1 MPGDPGMDGELLG
14 GLGNDGALGGLGM
27 LGAPDGGGGLL
38 DLQPPRL
45 TSRQTP
51 RAAPRA
57 ALSAGF
63 NGISKTISR
72 YRRCNPSSIG
82 ARA

>member
-38 DLQPPRL
+38 DLQAPRP
-45 TSRQTP
+45 TTRQTP
-51 RAAPRA
+51 RPATKA
-57 ALSAGF
+57 ALSACHI
-63 NGISKTISR
+63 GISNTISR
-72 YRRCNPSSIG
+72 SRGRNPSTIA
-82 ARA
+82 ARG